1 MEKITFWLNHQK
13 FEYTRMPFGLK
24 NAPIY
29 FQKIMDA
36 EIDRHNC
43 RQFTRCFI
51 DDLIVFSTTA
61 EEHLQH
67 LRTVMNM
74 LAACQLR
81 FHPSKSVFMTDSI
94 EYLGHYVSPYGLSP
108 AAAKVKAIHDM
119 AAPKSVEDVRAT
131 MGFFQY
137 YAKYVPNF
145 SAIARAITDLTKKSS
160 VFHWGPP
167 QEHAFQR
174 LKAELTAPGRALRRP
189 DFNRPFVLHTDFS
202 NLGIAAVL
210 GQVDEDNQEY
220 MVAAVSRSL
229 TEHERVYSPYQG
241 ELLAAVWGVKTFH
254 LFLHGARFTLVT
266 DHQPLQWLFSRK
278 DLQGQS
284 ARWVLL
290 LQEFDFEVQHRPGHT
305 NGNADT
311 LSRFPLPASEQAPM
325 YPPLAALTTPDPP
338 LAHTLLQKAF
348 NKICLPLLPRHSI
361 PAHLQSPAKAHPAD
375 FHVQAKVKGIIIVE
389 LCAGIATGLDVA
401 LRLGYTVQAYAYSDN
416 DAIAQA
422 AAACRVHKLHQRYPH
437 QFSADAAD
445 RFLSL
450 LPQDVRDI
458 RPAHLAAL
466 ATLCPNTPILVVA
479 GWPCQ
484 DLSAAGTQLVLDGP

>member
-1 MEKITFWLNHQK
+1 
-13 FEYTRMPFGLK
+13 
-24 NAPIY
+24 
-29 FQKIMDA
+29 
-36 EIDRHNC
+36 
-43 RQFTRCFI
+43 
-51 DDLIVFSTTA
+51 
-61 EEHLQH
+61 
-67 LRTVMNM
+67 MNM

-338 LAHTLLQKAF
+338 VAHTLLQKAF